1 MKDTPMTLKE
11 RVRLFEEDSKILEK
25 IAKQYDE
32 GSKEY
37 SAVRHAAIALWY
49 ALTEGHQRF
58 REYVAKFEGDLT
70 REQRAS
76 LIQMG
81 IDPYRSEN

>member
-1 MKDTPMTLKE
+1 MKDTPMILKE

-49 ALTEGHQRF
+49 ALTEG
-58 REYVAKFEGDLT
+58 T
-70 REQRAS
+70 R
-76 LIQMG
+76 
-81 IDPYRSEN
+81 DSENTLPNLKAISRGNREPV